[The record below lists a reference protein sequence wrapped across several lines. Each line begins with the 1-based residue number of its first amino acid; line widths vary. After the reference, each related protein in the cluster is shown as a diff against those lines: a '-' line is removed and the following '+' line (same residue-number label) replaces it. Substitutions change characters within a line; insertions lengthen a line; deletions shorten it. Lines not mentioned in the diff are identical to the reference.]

1 LEESERCLRRKHTRR
16 VAPAEMSSPD
26 RSIDTMRA
34 MKNRLGKK
42 AINLADELRS
52 RNHYGVFID
61 DSGSPGLNTPGLH
74 SQRKTW
80 IALVGPPHQVAD
92 LMDQLPEALSLLRE
106 LGLKDPEFHFA
117 DIWAGKGEY
126 RKLDLQRRL
135 AIFRCMSEIFVTL
148 QLKVFVQTLDPRNAA
163 TLRDRADWLPERVGP
178 LKLSNNEDLALFF
191 LLYRVHEHLKWI
203 NWSVPTFCAGGVLF
217 ASSRLVP
224 LIQLADF
231 AAYILNRWQ
240 LLRVKDRLNEL
251 DKTLLRI
258 ISPTTGCF
266 VNVSS
271 VEIQNLSTITSL
283 PQGMTN

>member
-1 LEESERCLRRKHTRR
+1 
-16 VAPAEMSSPD
+16 MSNPN
-26 RSIDTMRA
+26 RSIVTMSV

-52 RNHYGVFID
+52 GNHYGVFID

-80 IALVGPPHQVAD
+80 IALVVPPHLVAD

-126 RKLDLQRRL
+126 RKLDLQGRL

-148 QLKVFVQTLDPRNAA
+148 QLKVFVQTLDPQNAA
-163 TLRDRADWLPERVGP
+163 ALRDRADWLPESVGP

-191 LLYRVHEHLKWI
+191 LLYRVHEHLKGVNATACVVVDEGRLKSGSWI

-231 AAYILNRWQ
+231 AAYILNRAQ

-258 ISPTTGCF
+258 ISPTTECF
-266 VNVSS
+266 VNISS
-271 VEIQNLSTITSL
+271 VEIQELSTITSL
-283 PQGMTN
+283 QQGMTN